1 MPTTEQPASGI
12 GIPDGVTIVGEG
24 SHSDPLTLG
33 DTAVTPGVYTNLN
46 ATIDQQGRITLAAN
60 GTSGVLTPNGVVAGT
75 YDGATV
81 TVDANGLTTFARG
94 TYVSVTTYGATG
106 DGSTDDRPFIIL
118 ALAAA
123 KAGGLGLYFP

>member
-1 MPTTEQPASGI
+1 MSHMPTTEQPSSGI

-24 SHSDPLTLG
+24 SYSDPLTLG

-81 TVDANGLTTFARG
+81 TVGANGLTTFARG
-94 TYVSVTTYGATG
+94 AYVSVMV
-106 DGSTDDRPFIIL
+106 
-118 ALAAA
+118 
-123 KAGGLGLYFP
+123 